1 MKLMLS
7 DHLDTAAAAAAAN
20 AALMMIACL
29 LCCLITGVY
38 SLGPGRSLLYTASK

>member
-7 DHLDTAAAAAAAN
+7 DHLDTAAAAAAN